1 MWFAAGTRT
10 LPIVMEPDACTTA
23 PYDGGQTASALNI
36 VVADDDVLL
45 REELASPLD
54 RPGFKVVGQA
64 AEVLSLVGEHR
75 PDLVVVDINARTTT
89 RRGIPTIVVQP
100 AALGT

>member
-45 REELASPLD
+45 REGLASPLD
-54 RPGFKVVGQA
+54 RPGFQG
-64 AEVLSLVGEHR
+64 GG
-75 PDLVVVDINARTTT
+75 PG
-89 RRGIPTIVVQP
+89 RRHDRGAV
-100 AALGT
+100 AG

>member
-1 MWFAAGTRT
+1 
-10 LPIVMEPDACTTA
+10 MEPDACTTA

-54 RPGFKVVGQA
+54 RPGFKVAGQA
-64 AEVLSLVGEHR
+64 ADATEVLSLVGEHR
-75 PDLVVVDINARTTT
+75 PDLVVVDIYS
-89 RRGIPTIVVQP
+89 
-100 AALGT
+100 